1 MAEDQKVVEEEV
13 KEEVKAEVSDVE
25 VEISD
30 DTPEADQNRKNLPK
44 ELVERLES
52 DELTEYDDKVK
63 DKIYQLKKVWHDERR
78 EKERVQRENQE
89 AIQAAKRL
97 LDENKKLKHRFVDTE
112 TNAAGLELESA
123 KKQYKEAYEL
133 GDSDKIVEAQAL
145 LNDASIRSD
154 KIKSAVAPLQTNKD
168 DVQKDNVRQPA
179 ALPPDAKAM
188 EWQKK
193 NDWFGDDEEMTSLA
207 LGLHEKLV
215 KQNGVAYATT
225 DEYYD
230 RIDKTIRKRFP
241 EHFDSDNVAAD
252 TKESAKTKS
261 SAVVAPVTR
270 TTSSKKVRLNTSQ
283 INLAKKLGLTPE
295 QYAKELIRL
304 ENKNG

>member
-1 MAEDQKVVEEEV
+1 MAEEQSISNE
-13 KEEVKAEVSDVE
+13 KEEVEAKVSDVE

-97 LDENKKLKHRFVDTE
+97 LDENKKLKDRFVDTE
-112 TNAAGLELESA
+112 KNAAGLELESA

-133 GDSDKIVEAQAL
+133 GDSEKMLAAQEV
-145 LNDASIRSD
+145 LNAASIRSD
-154 KIKSAVAPLQTNKD
+154 KVKNLKTPLQTQKSG
-168 DVQKDNVRQPA
+168 VQKENTEQPA

-193 NDWFGDDEEMTSLA
+193 NDWFGQDEEMTSLA

-215 KQNGVAYATT
+215 KQNGISYAAT
-225 DEYYD
+225 DEYYTVIND
-230 RIDKTIRKRFP
+230 TMRKRFP
-241 EHFDSDNVAAD
+241 ENFNSDDVNVE
-252 TKESAKTKS
+252 TKVKS

-270 TTSSKKVRLNTSQ
+270 TTSSKKVRLSTSQ

-295 QYAKELIRL
+295 QYAKEMIRL
-304 ENKNG
+304 ESKNG